1 MIWIDLLPSAF
12 FKNLKGRRAAC
23 LVWICL
29 LIPFFTLS
37 SAAHMTGVSYTE
49 IEIGKQEIGVW
60 LQFNL
65 RELKFA
71 RQFDLN
77 NDLLIT
83 EEEVQAEAPLIAPQL
98 LEQFRIFGSG
108 EEGQGRMA
116 EVKFNPQK
124 GELRCHLMYAFKRPL
139 EDVVF
144 RVTLHSLTDSGHWD
158 LARIHYDGVEEQR
171 YFNLETQEG
180 RVELRRAPRSY
191 LKLAWRSATLFSQRI
206 LFGSR
211 ICRPSFLGLI
221 LIETTWEGLGI
232 VVAMFFLGQAAAF
245 SYDTWHGPMLSVRF
259 VHSAIPLSVAYI
271 AAENVLIKKIRYRG
285 AIAGSLG
292 VLYGLSYSDLVR
304 SIGYPRK
311 GMILSLLSFQL
322 GLVIVLALVSFLIF
336 AILRRLKTRPY
347 SQPLSLLLSIG
358 LIGFGLFRFVK
369 ATF

>member
-1 MIWIDLLPSAF
+1 MIWIDFHTSPF

-29 LIPFFTLS
+29 LILFFTLS

-71 RQFDLN
+71 RQFDRN

-83 EEEVQAEAPLIAPQL
+83 DEEVQAEAPIMAPQL

-108 EEGQGRMA
+108 EEGQGRMT
-116 EVKFNPQK
+116 EVNFNPQT
-124 GELRCHLMYAFKRPL
+124 GELRCHLKYAFKRPL

-180 RVELRRAPRSY
+180 RVELRREPRSY
-191 LKLAWRSATLFSQRI
+191 FKLAWRSATYAVKEYFSA
-206 LFGSR
+206 LESAAFL
-211 ICRPSFLGLI
+211 LGLI
-221 LIETTWEGLGI
+221 LMEATWEGLGI
-232 VVAMFFLGQAAAF
+232 VVAMYFLGEAAAF
-245 SYDTWHGPMLSVRF
+245 SYDTWHGPILSVRF
-259 VHSAIPLSVAYI
+259 VHSAIPLSLAYI
-271 AAENVLIKKIRYRG
+271 AAENLLIKKIRYRG
-285 AIAGSLG
+285 AIAGFLG
-292 VLYGLSYSDLVR
+292 IIYGLNYSDLVR

-322 GLVIVLALVSFLIF
+322 GLVIVLALVSILIF
-336 AILRRLKTRPY
+336 ATLKRLNAYRY
-347 SQPLSLLLSIG
+347 SQQLFLLLSIG
-358 LIGFGLFRFVK
+358 LIGLGLFRFVQV
-369 ATF
+369 TF